1 MSMNE
6 EDCHRA
12 EQIAI
17 AAADALNIRL
27 ASARKALLAADPS
40 ATMRLTVRAL
50 ENTIAAA
57 TPTDHDAAHLIEFA
71 LTRLQDRAGAAD
83 YLAALQIAADI
94 CRHAI
99 VDEFGGHRR
108 G

>member
-6 EDCHRA
+6 EDCRRA
-12 EQIAI
+12 EEIAI
-17 AAADALNIRL
+17 AAADALNARL
-27 ASARKALLAADPS
+27 SAARSALFAADPS
-40 ATMRLTVRAL
+40 PTMRITVRAL
-50 ENTIAAA
+50 ESIIAAA
-57 TPTDHDAAHLIEFA
+57 TPTDHDSARLIEFA
-71 LTRLQDRAGAAD
+71 LHRVEERAGSD